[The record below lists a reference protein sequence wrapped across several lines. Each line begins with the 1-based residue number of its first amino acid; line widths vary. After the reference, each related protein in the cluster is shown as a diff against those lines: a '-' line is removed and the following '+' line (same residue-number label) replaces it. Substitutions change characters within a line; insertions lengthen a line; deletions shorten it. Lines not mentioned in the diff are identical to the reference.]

1 MKKKVFAI
9 SLPHHPFSSFRPLP
23 MQLLVLVMS
32 VPSFPFRKC
41 LLKLSCLFRQ
51 LSLGLSAESLLLCLL
66 PMTHSAPL
74 YNFTHILIYFFS
86 AFSAS
91 LVRLPARQRRRLSP
105 SCAPVTRKSRRRG
118 CIFASAC
125 GDDHTGLLTRA
136 ARGTRLCLRR
146 GLDDRRQRRSDPRT
160 GQVRQRPNSLDTHHD
175 RTFSPD
181 PL

>member
-41 LLKLSCLFRQ
+41 LLKLSCLSRQ

-74 YNFTHILIYFFS
+74 YNFTHILIYFFPRLW
-86 AFSAS
+86 FSHS
-91 LVRLPARQRRRLSP
+91 LLQAWVKELYW
-105 SCAPVTRKSRRRG
+105 G
-118 CIFASAC
+118 
-125 GDDHTGLLTRA
+125 G
-136 ARGTRLCLRR
+136 
-146 GLDDRRQRRSDPRT
+146 
-160 GQVRQRPNSLDTHHD
+160 SLHSLKHHVD
-175 RTFSPD
+175 IIIV
-181 PL
+181 LI